1 MGVSSLTWIL
11 SFSFRYCEESN
22 SLISDA
28 IGVAFPVSSFSSFLS
43 IFPVPFDHFRILRFL
58 ACLPTML
65 FCYWISNCPCKYKLI
80 NSTIYVFFCK
90 FHPGRVLFFLF
101 SFFNFWIVK
110 NYKMFVLK
118 FLLQG
123 KIIPPS
129 NNNSYGWYHCSL
141 ANINYARRV
150 FFHVNNN
157 VHVVF
162 GDDFC
167 SYVSFLF
174 FTC

>member
-1 MGVSSLTWIL
+1 MVSIDQTWIVYKSNTLTCILTTFFFIYSFTTFEVSPLNFIIIHFFFSLFTAKNDLGVSSLTWIL

-80 NSTIYVFFCK
+80 NSTIYVFF
-90 FHPGRVLFFLF
+90 L
-101 SFFNFWIVK
+101 
-110 NYKMFVLK
+110 
-118 FLLQG
+118 
-123 KIIPPS
+123 
-129 NNNSYGWYHCSL
+129 
-141 ANINYARRV
+141 
-150 FFHVNNN
+150 
-157 VHVVF
+157 
-162 GDDFC
+162 
-167 SYVSFLF
+167 
-174 FTC
+174 